1 MLLQADAKQ
10 LEWVGAT
17 YFSQDK
23 VAMQEIWDGVD
34 QHADN
39 QDRFGLPSR
48 LIAKT
53 FVFRLI
59 YGGSAYSYAHDPNFR
74 DIGNEVFWQ
83 KIIDKFYKKYE
94 GLQKWHDLILF
105 KAKKAGRL
113 VMPTGRTYYYEPEIK
128 HDKAYWPR
136 TKILNYPVQG
146 LGADL
151 MAIARVSL
159 RNRLQN
165 MSPLFYKEYEGIKLV
180 NTIHDSIILD
190 FDTKVWD
197 NSSIVNLVD
206 NCFSDIP
213 KNFKKLFGYPFNL
226 PMRVECQIGPSWGE
240 MEIVNANINN

>member
-159 RNRLQN
+159 RNR
-165 MSPLFYKEYEGIKLV
+165 FKEHEGVKLV
-180 NTIHDSIILD
+180 NTVHDSIILD
-190 FDTKVWD
+190 FDTRVWD

-206 NCFSDIP
+206 KCFSDIP

-240 MEIVNANINN
+240 MEIINANINN